1 MLSIFDVMLILSLLR
16 GKMEH
21 ELMCHFV
28 ANCTS
33 TNFIPAC
40 SSCIGIILPQNYPL
54 YLKCFIILEAGCCL
68 RLLCSWDCTS
78 NTVKGIR
85 LHTYGFS
92 TYELRIWRVISI
104 FLTYVAFFV
113 CRNYV
118 ALVFQGKA
126 VVLFCFFLL
135 IELFKASKLTL
146 VSFFS
151 QAGLTGPLQKEE
163 LQLGV
168 DAANRAAQQYQQ
180 SKDQQKLLQQS
191 DHGCGQKDESKTF
204 GSVWRYVRS
213 LSNC

>member
-1 MLSIFDVMLILSLLR
+1 M
-16 GKMEH
+16 
-21 ELMCHFV
+21 
-28 ANCTS
+28 
-33 TNFIPAC
+33 
-40 SSCIGIILPQNYPL
+40 
-54 YLKCFIILEAGCCL
+54 
-68 RLLCSWDCTS
+68 
-78 NTVKGIR
+78 
-85 LHTYGFS
+85 
-92 TYELRIWRVISI
+92 
-104 FLTYVAFFV
+104 
-113 CRNYV
+113 

-146 VSFFS
+146 VSFFL

-204 GSVWRYVRS
+204 WSVEICEVS
-213 LSNC
+213 LKLL